1 MKLVTTLKKNSDL
14 GSTIG
19 RYQQLRS
26 EAYSSAI
33 RFLRM
38 DDTTSAFS
46 SLTISAIREH
56 AVEALRQQW
65 DHGLRRVRWNWPEER
80 EIVKMKRPSYW
91 EMAIWHRQ
99 TLCGLVL
106 GKPSQKR
113 SRLYIEGIEGNPS
126 PHPLKGKITPIAL
139 LASEMYAN
147 LIGCEEV
154 WLVEPDP
161 ALLDTYARAGYHL
174 RLPNKLLKKVFGL
187 KSFATKEL

>member
-1 MKLVTTLKKNSDL
+1 MKSVTTFIKTSDL
-14 GSTIG
+14 GSAIEK
-19 RYQQLRS
+19 YQQLRS

-33 RFLRM
+33 RVLRLESTS
-38 DDTTSAFS
+38 TTFAK
-46 SLTISAIREH
+46 LTISEIREH
-56 AVEALRQQW
+56 AVEAYRMHW
-65 DHGLRRVRWNWPEER
+65 NHAARRVRWDWPKER

-126 PHPLKGKITPIAL
+126 QHPLKGQIIPIAL
-139 LASEMYAN
+139 IASEMYADS
-147 LIGCEEV
+147 IGCEEV

-161 ALLDTYARAGYHL
+161 ALLDTYAKAGYHL